1 MDVLGLALSSKIS
14 PRSAD
19 SFLLYCVRLHIRPL
33 PHHPIGDMKVHPV
46 VDVDGDSDGDGD
58 GDGEEGYGDHND
70 DDNDNRD
77 KGFLWMGLRRMMVMM
92 RRGSLDDMV
101 VMRQEVP
108 SCGW

>member
-1 MDVLGLALSSKIS
+1 
-14 PRSAD
+14 
-19 SFLLYCVRLHIRPL
+19 
-33 PHHPIGDMKVHPV
+33 MKVHPV
-46 VDVDGDSDGDGD
+46 VDVNGDSDGD